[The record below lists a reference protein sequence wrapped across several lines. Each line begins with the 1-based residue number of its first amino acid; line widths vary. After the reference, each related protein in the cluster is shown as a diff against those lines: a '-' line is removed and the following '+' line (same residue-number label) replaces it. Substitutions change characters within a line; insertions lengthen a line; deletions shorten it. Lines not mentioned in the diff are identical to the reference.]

1 MKIVLNKVLNIV
13 TAPQINQVDYYE
25 INPFDLNGNLMPQ
38 MNVVVQ
44 PPIDWS
50 GLYYYLFL
58 LPNISILPTFDFQIN
73 FTTFFDESIANPY
86 MLYVGSAEDIFS
98 GLNTQYG
105 IAQNNT
111 MTCIPVAQNVTRTQ
125 GMWLINK
132 QNPIVNLS

>member
-1 MKIVLNKVLNIV
+1 MKIVLDKVLNVITV
-13 TAPQINQVDYYE
+13 PQNNQSDFYE

-50 GLYYYLFL
+50 GLFYYLFR
-58 LPNISILPTFDFQIN
+58 LPNISTLPNFNFKIN
-73 FTTFFDESIANPY
+73 FTTFFDEAIANPY
-86 MLYVGSAEDIFS
+86 MLYVGSTEDIFS
-98 GLNTQYG
+98 GGQGQNG

-111 MTCIPVAQNVTRTQ
+111 MTCIPVAQNATATQ

-132 QNPIVNLS
+132 LNTL

>member
-1 MKIVLNKVLNIV
+1 MKIVLNKVLNIITV
-13 TAPQINQVDYYE
+13 PQNNQVDYYE

-58 LPNISILPTFDFQIN
+58 LPNISALPNFDFKIN
-73 FTTFFDESIANPY
+73 FTTFFDESITNTY
-86 MLYVGSAEDIFS
+86 MVYVGSQQDIFS
-98 GLNTQYG
+98 GFETQRG

-111 MTCIPVAQNVTRTQ
+111 MTCIPVAQNVTATQ

-132 QNPIVNLS
+132 LNPL